1 MSTFNEKKYKKLLA
15 EALPGAIRTEEESE
29 RLLAITERLGRKEDA
44 EGLTP
49 EEERLF
55 DLLATLVD
63 DYETR
68 QYDKQPRKTTPLEE
82 LQLCMENRGLKHKD
96 IWPLFGSK
104 GVASEVLNG
113 KRQISKTHAH
123 KLAEFFH
130 VGVEFFV

>member
-29 RLLAITERLGRKEDA
+29 RLLAITERLGRKEDV
-44 EGLTP
+44 EGISP

-96 IWPLFGSK
+96 IWHLFGSK